1 MDSKPVYYRD
11 YLQLGK
17 ILDAQTLQSELHGA
31 KAHDEMLFIIIHQAY
46 ELWFKQILV
55 EVESIADIFA
65 KDIVPEQQV
74 AVAVGRLHR
83 INRIFELLIQQFGIL
98 ETMTSLDFMDF
109 RDFLHPASGF
119 QSAQFRILET
129 TLGLLDSNRV
139 NPTYLKNLDAADALK
154 LENAA
159 SKPSLFVLIERW
171 LEKMPFQ
178 ETENYTFW
186 KDYQH
191 VLHTT
196 FEKDRSDL
204 RNNPNIPEV
213 ELRQSIE
220 RIDKM
225 EEGFNALFDAKLY
238 AQITDRRL
246 SHRATLAT
254 IFISLYREY
263 PLLQLPFQ
271 LLNSIVEMD
280 ENFTHW
286 RFRHSIMTSK
296 MIGARIGTGGSS
308 GSDYLSK
315 TSVMQRVFVDIKNVS
330 GMLIPRR
337 SIPPLPPEIVQK
349 LSFAYEL

>member
-1 MDSKPVYYRD
+1 METQPVYYRD

-17 ILDAQTLQSELHGA
+17 ILNAQTLQSELHGA

-55 EVESIADIFA
+55 EVESIAEIFS
-65 KDIVPEQQV
+65 KDSIPEQQI

-83 INRIFELLIQQFGIL
+83 VNRIFELLIQQFGIL

-139 NPTYLKNLDAADALK
+139 NPSYLKNLDEVDAAK
-154 LENAA
+154 LQTAA
-159 SKPSLFVLIERW
+159 SKPSVFTLIERW

-204 RNNPNIPEV
+204 RNNPHIPED

-220 RIDKM
+220 RINKM
-225 EEGFNALFDAKLY
+225 EEGFNALFDETLY
-238 AQITDRRL
+238 SQITERRL

-254 IFISLYREY
+254 IFISLYRDY

-271 LLNSIVEMD
+271 LLNSLVEMD
-280 ENFTHW
+280 ENFTLW
-286 RFRHSIMTSK
+286 RYRHSMMTSR

-308 GSDYLSK
+308 GSDYLVK

-330 GMLIPRR
+330 GMLIPRS
-337 SIPPLPPEIVQK
+337 SIPPLPTEIIQK
-349 LSFAYEL
+349 LSFAFEL